1 MKIWTLKM
9 PLWKAYLHKASKKP
23 VPYVFGKAKQ

>member
-1 MKIWTLKM
+1 MKIWTLKI
-9 PLWKAYLHKASKKP
+9 PLWKAYLHKASKKT